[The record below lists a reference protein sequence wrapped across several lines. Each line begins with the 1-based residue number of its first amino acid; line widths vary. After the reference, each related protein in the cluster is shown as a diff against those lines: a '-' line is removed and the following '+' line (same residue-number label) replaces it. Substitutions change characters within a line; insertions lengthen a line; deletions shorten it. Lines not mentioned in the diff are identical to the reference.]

1 VTHVTVSKRVGHAR
15 PFKEEGSMTTTPE
28 DNGPPT
34 EVTDAEIAAMHDD
47 PRFVEL
53 KRTLFRFTVPVL
65 LAALAWYLVYV
76 LLSAYARD
84 FMGIVLFGNINLGL
98 ILGLSQ
104 FVVTFYVTWAYNRFT
119 ARKFDQQSAELREDI
134 MSGGGK

>member
-1 VTHVTVSKRVGHAR
+1 
-15 PFKEEGSMTTTPE
+15 MTTNPE
-28 DNGPPT
+28 ADSPPP
-34 EVTDAEIAAMHDD
+34 EVSEAEIAAMHDD
-47 PRFVEL
+47 PRFIEL

-84 FMGIVLFGNINLGL
+84 FMGIVLFGHINLGL

-104 FVVTFYVTWAYNRFT
+104 FVVTFWITIAYSRFT
-119 ARKFDQQSAELREDI
+119 ARKFDNQSAELREDI
-134 MSGGGK
+134 MNGGKR

>member
-1 VTHVTVSKRVGHAR
+1 
-15 PFKEEGSMTTTPE
+15 MTTTPE
-28 DNGPPT
+28 DNGPPP
-34 EVTDAEIAAMHDD
+34 EVSEADIAAMHDD

-98 ILGLSQ
+98 VLGLSQ
-104 FVVTFYVTWAYNRFT
+104 FAVTFYVTWAYNRFT
-119 ARKFDQQSAELREDI
+119 ARKFDTQSAELRDDI
-134 MSGGGK
+134 MNGGAK